1 MNSAN
6 HHNEALP
13 PLPPRGASGPH
24 VCEVMQLYLSIID
37 DLPAEQV
44 RALMEHVRDC
54 PNCAAAQRSLQL
66 VTDSVARLPE
76 TVPSARV
83 DQAVLRAIAA
93 HDTGQSIKR
102 SERASGRSYRP
113 QPSRRGQFK
122 RSWVGITLATAV
134 IATLLLALAGTFYF
148 SGGIVHGPSAFT
160 LPPNLTWN
168 GYVAYQTQTLLD
180 AQGNRYQIETYYN
193 LGTGEMHTE
202 TQMDNTLDVVAV
214 ESGGKTVGLDMM
226 HHVAQM
232 NADDWMSDEPMLNL
246 AALRKG
252 LQTKQDVFVD
262 IDEFKGQQVYRI
274 RSTNGLTL
282 LLGMDYMPVNVL
294 RGAVGPGTGQPVYN
308 KFQLLPTSQVADST
322 WDTSIPNG
330 FKMGTLPAKP

>member
-13 PLPPRGASGPH
+13 PLPPRGASGSR

-54 PNCAAAQRSLQL
+54 PNCAAAQRSLQH
-66 VTDSVARLPE
+66 VTNSIARLPE

-102 SERASGRSYRP
+102 AERASSRSYRP

-134 IATLLLALAGTFYF
+134 IAALLLALAGTFYF
-148 SGGIVHGPSAFT
+148 SGNVVHTPSAFA

-180 AQGNRYQIETYYN
+180 GHGNRYQVITYCN
-193 LGTGEMHTE
+193 LETGEMHVETE
-202 TQMDNTLDVVAV
+202 MDNTLNVVAIA
-214 ESGGKTVGLDMM
+214 SGGKVLGLDMM
-226 HHVAQM
+226 HHVAQW
-232 NADDWMSDEPMLNL
+232 NADAWMSDESMFNL

-274 RSTNGLTL
+274 RSADGLTL
-282 LLGMDYMPVNVL
+282 LLDKDYMPVNVL
-294 RGAVGPGTGQPVYN
+294 RGAVGPGTGQPVYD
-308 KFQLLPTSQVADST
+308 KMQLIPTPQVPDST